1 MQPLL
6 KRSLRPVARPQT
18 HCSVLLKASHVWWSA
33 PVSFQAGLC
42 GQLGS
47 LSLGSKLFSS
57 GSDLQDGKDP
67 FDTDQ
72 VQLWS
77 LNHSLLPCEFSP
89 KWETEP
95 MHGRRLR
102 GWVPGS
108 RRDGGRGTAV
118 SSKLHEDTPSGLQAR
133 VKRGPLNRNQIL
145 LPCLSRSPLSCK
157 QTHKV
162 YDWITFWFHSKCR
175 NGFRRLQFPVS

>member
-6 KRSLRPVARPQT
+6 KRSLRPVACPQT
-18 HCSVLLKASHVWWSA
+18 HCSIVLKTSHVWWSA

-57 GSDLQDGKDP
+57 GSDVQDGKGP

-89 KWETEP
+89 KRETEP
-95 MHGRRLR
+95 MHAHWLR
-102 GWVPGS
+102 GGGGCYGS
-108 RRDGGRGTAV
+108 RQERGRGAAV
-118 SSKLHEDTPSGLQAR
+118 SSKLHEDTLLGSQSRA
-133 VKRGPLNRNQIL
+133 KRGTLNRNQIL
-145 LPCLSRSPLSCK
+145 LPCLSPSPLPCK
-157 QTHKV
+157 
-162 YDWITFWFHSKCR
+162 
-175 NGFRRLQFPVS
+175 